1 MARKVAV
8 SAEGDPK
15 NMHGKSKHKRTE
27 YVLLT
32 VMKLCFA
39 NFRRI
44 LTIGAKGTGGA
55 RIGILS

>member
-15 NMHGKSKHKRTE
+15 NMHGKNEHERTE
-27 YVLLT
+27 HVLLII
-32 VMKLCFA
+32 MKLHFV

-44 LTIGAKGTGGA
+44 LTIGAKGTVGA
-55 RIGILS
+55 RISILS